1 MAGEYCVFCWR
12 LLCWCQ
18 CGENQIPRTKL
29 INDIGCPR
37 CHRLAYVC
45 NCDVKITKV
54 EIEARYDAA
63 LQDKERVQRVEQ

>member
-1 MAGEYCVFCWR
+1 M
-12 LLCWCQ
+12 
-18 CGENQIPRTKL
+18 

-54 EIEARYDAA
+54 EIEARYNAA
-63 LQDKERVQRVEQ
+63 LQDKMNRNHETKANPFVVREKVVC